1 MRVSRGVMSTASRSS
16 PGAPCRKTTT
26 PLMATSTSSGSK
38 GQASAGTVP
47 SWARTLPQF
56 GSPPATAHLRRLEAD
71 TARAAASAAAS
82 LTAPETVM
90 AMSWVAPSA
99 SATRRRPRRA
109 RSSVRAP
116 PSSAGEGRAPEA
128 PEASSRTVSLVD
140 MQPSELIRLTVR
152 ATAPPRAARAAAAST
167 TASVVMTHSM
177 VARPGASMP
186 TPLIMPPALQA
197 TPSAVRETASSLG
210 TVSVVMMARAASWP
224 ASGVGA
230 SAPAARPAPARRVGM
245 SRGTPMTPVEH
256 TRTRPGSTPRS
267 PAARAAVASVSRRP
281 WAPVQAL
288 APPELRTTARARPGW
303 PPS

>member
-1 MRVSRGVMSTASRSS
+1 
-16 PGAPCRKTTT
+16 
-26 PLMATSTSSGSK
+26 
-38 GQASAGTVP
+38 
-47 SWARTLPQF
+47 
-56 GSPPATAHLRRLEAD
+56 
-71 TARAAASAAAS
+71 
-82 LTAPETVM
+82 M

-210 TVSVVMMARAASWP
+210 TVSVVIMARAASWP

-230 SAPAARPAPARRVGM
+230 SAPAARPAPDRRAGM

-256 TRTRPGSTPRS
+256 TRTSSGRTGRCGSESVSSSAT
-267 PAARAAVASVSRRP
+267 RAAVAAASSAPR
-281 WAPVQAL
+281 APVQAL
-288 APPELRTTARARPGW
+288 AEPELRMTARA
-303 PPS
+303 PPSATAARDHATGAATTRLVVKTPAATSSGPSLTTRARSGLPEALRPARTPAARNPAGAVTLTGRLLR